1 MIYMLWKECVL
12 SDFYRLI
19 CREEYFLY
27 LNSKNVLYP
36 KVAEIVWK
44 FIAEDDKNYNK
55 LRNNVC
61 QLKEIFQD
69 VYAMVYPEIYCTTEC
84 RGFDLKS
91 MFQLIFKTY
100 KDKKQLEQLGKDP
113 HVFLNDRN
121 EQFKFEQKTIEIDD
135 FNNQE
140 EQEGCKKVEK
150 IKKEVK
156 QQKKMRKLKKRSFG
170 TD

>member
-1 MIYMLWKECVL
+1 MLWKECVP
-12 SDFYRLI
+12 SEFYRLI

>member
-1 MIYMLWKECVL
+1 MLLTKNLNSFSLNRKLSDQNKHEMIYMLWKECVP
-12 SDFYRLI
+12 SEFYRLI

-36 KVAEIVWK
+36 KVVEIVWK

-100 KDKKQLEQLGKDP
+100 KDKK
-113 HVFLNDRN
+113 
-121 EQFKFEQKTIEIDD
+121 
-135 FNNQE
+135 
-140 EQEGCKKVEK
+140 
-150 IKKEVK
+150 
-156 QQKKMRKLKKRSFG
+156 
-170 TD
+170 

>member
-1 MIYMLWKECVL
+1 MLLTKNLNSFSLNRKLSDQNKHEMIYMLWKECVP
-12 SDFYRLI
+12 SEFYRLI

-27 LNSKNVLYP
+27 LNSKNVLYS

-100 KDKKQLEQLGKDP
+100 KDKK
-113 HVFLNDRN
+113 
-121 EQFKFEQKTIEIDD
+121 
-135 FNNQE
+135 
-140 EQEGCKKVEK
+140 
-150 IKKEVK
+150 
-156 QQKKMRKLKKRSFG
+156 
-170 TD
+170 

>member
-1 MIYMLWKECVL
+1 MIYMLWKECVP
-12 SDFYRLI
+12 SEFYRLI

-84 RGFDLKS
+84 RVFDLKS

-100 KDKKQLEQLGKDP
+100 KDKK
-113 HVFLNDRN
+113 
-121 EQFKFEQKTIEIDD
+121 
-135 FNNQE
+135 
-140 EQEGCKKVEK
+140 
-150 IKKEVK
+150 
-156 QQKKMRKLKKRSFG
+156 
-170 TD
+170 

>member
-1 MIYMLWKECVL
+1 MLLTKNLNSFSLNRKLSDQNKHEMIYMLWKECVP
-12 SDFYRLI
+12 SEFYRLI

-61 QLKEIFQD
+61 QLKEIFHD

-100 KDKKQLEQLGKDP
+100 KDKK
-113 HVFLNDRN
+113 
-121 EQFKFEQKTIEIDD
+121 
-135 FNNQE
+135 
-140 EQEGCKKVEK
+140 
-150 IKKEVK
+150 
-156 QQKKMRKLKKRSFG
+156 
-170 TD
+170 

>member
-1 MIYMLWKECVL
+1 MIYMLWKECVP

-61 QLKEIFQD
+61 QLKKIFHD
-69 VYAMVYPEIYCTTEC
+69 IYAMVYPEIYCTTEC

-100 KDKKQLEQLGKDP
+100 KDKK
-113 HVFLNDRN
+113 
-121 EQFKFEQKTIEIDD
+121 
-135 FNNQE
+135 
-140 EQEGCKKVEK
+140 
-150 IKKEVK
+150 
-156 QQKKMRKLKKRSFG
+156 
-170 TD
+170 